1 MILETQIDSVL
12 MSHFADDT
20 FKNRRIPLSGGIELM
35 SKCNLQCVHCYE
47 ESCRWKDNLTTSQI
61 KQIVDQLVEMG
72 TLSLFLTG
80 GEAMLRNDFD
90 DIYRYIREQ
99 GILVTI
105 LTNGT
110 TITEEK
116 IALFKEYPP
125 LLLDISIYGASEE
138 TYQQVCRVKGA
149 FDRFMKGL
157 SLLKNNSIPFTLKTV
172 LMRENKHD
180 LDAMR
185 KIADSFDVGFKYFTN
200 IRAMNDGND
209 NPISHMLTIEEI
221 MAIEKE
227 DPMLRHYYNNLDS
240 YQVKH
245 LPSRKNKKYCYLCNI
260 AHNGF
265 FIANDGIMYGCVRE
279 RLHGYDLTKGS
290 FKEGWETHFVNT
302 YINKI
307 TESESKCWNCEN
319 IKYCE
324 YCPAQFE
331 LDTGDPLV
339 PPNSFCELA
348 KLRREYFSE

>member
-1 MILETQIDSVL
+1 
-12 MSHFADDT
+12 MSQFADDT
-20 FKNRRIPLSGGIELM
+20 FKNKRTPLSGGIELM
-35 SKCNLQCVHCYE
+35 SKCNLQCIHCYE
-47 ESCRWKDNLTTSQI
+47 ESCRWKENLSTDQI
-61 KQIVDQLVEMG
+61 KHIIDQLVKMG

-90 DIYRYIREQ
+90 DIYRYIREK
-99 GILVTI
+99 GILVTV

-116 IALFKEYPP
+116 IKLFKEYPP

-149 FDRFMKGL
+149 FHRFIKGL
-157 SLLKNNSIPFTLKTV
+157 HLLKENNIPFTLKTV

-185 KIADSFDVGFKYFTN
+185 KIADDFDVGFKYFTN

-209 NPISHMLTIEEI
+209 EPISHMLSVAEI
-221 MAIEKE
+221 MAIEEE
-227 DPMLRHYYNNLDS
+227 DPMLRQYYDNLDS

-245 LPSRKNKKYCYLCNI
+245 LPTRRDKKYCYLCNI

-265 FIANDGIMYGCVRE
+265 FIANDGMVYGCVRE
-279 RLHGYDLTKGS
+279 RLHGYDLTKGT
-290 FKEGWETHFVNT
+290 FREAWENHFVDV
-302 YINKI
+302 YINKMAN
-307 TESESKCWNCEN
+307 SDSKCWNCEN

-339 PPNSFCELA
+339 PSDSFCELA
-348 KLRREYFSE
+348 RLRKECFCNSKNAPEN